1 MRISDWS
8 SDVFSSDLGTWTQ
21 HRRKVAFCEIAT
33 CGTVACMSRNV
44 SAARVAT
51 LVGDFDR
58 SPAYT
63 GLADALRLL
72 ISEGRTPPDTR
83 MPRERDLT
91 NALRATRTHTRRAPG
106 RETGGQAGKD
116 A

>member
-1 MRISDWS
+1 
-8 SDVFSSDLGTWTQ
+8 
-21 HRRKVAFCEIAT
+21 
-33 CGTVACMSRNV
+33 MSRNV

-72 ISEGRTPPDTR
+72 IAEGRIPHDTR
-83 MPRERDLT
+83 LPSERDLT
-91 NALRATRTHTRRAPG
+91 NAIRVSRTTVTKAYAELRDKGYAVPRHSSGTFTRIPGGPSRAPE
-106 RETGGQAGKD
+106 RNLTD
-116 A
+116 